1 MLKLFALVPFYL
13 VAPAVAADPE
23 VPQEVRAMEGTW
35 AGVWATYGID
45 GKGEVVKRASW
56 TDTLKA
62 GGAEVK
68 DGRAYVTWVSEQT
81 FDGAKGPARK
91 TEGKEGFFLKKDGT
105 VGDNFLEMFGQTT
118 RVTKLGDTTW
128 SYATTAAPQEL
139 TALGFPKGAT
149 GQHVVVKVVTKEK
162 GVETHRITR
171 VSTVTWTDKDGQER
185 TLQYVSLQG
194 HHKREK

>member
-1 MLKLFALVPFYL
+1 MLALFALVPLYF
-13 VAPAVAADPE
+13 VAPAVAGAE
-23 VPQEVRAMEGTW
+23 VPKEVRDLEGTW
-35 AGVWATYGID
+35 TGVWATYGID
-45 GKGEVVKRASW
+45 EKGEVVKRASW
-56 TDTLKA
+56 TDTLKS

-68 DGRAYVTWVSEQT
+68 GDRAYVTWTSEQV
-81 FDGAKGPARK
+81 FDGAKGPTRK

-118 RVTKLGDTTW
+118 RVTKLSDTAW

-149 GQHVVVKVVTKEK
+149 GQHVVVKMVTKEQ

-171 VSTVTWTDKDGQER
+171 VSTVIWTDKDGKER
-185 TLQYVSLQG
+185 TTQFVSLQG